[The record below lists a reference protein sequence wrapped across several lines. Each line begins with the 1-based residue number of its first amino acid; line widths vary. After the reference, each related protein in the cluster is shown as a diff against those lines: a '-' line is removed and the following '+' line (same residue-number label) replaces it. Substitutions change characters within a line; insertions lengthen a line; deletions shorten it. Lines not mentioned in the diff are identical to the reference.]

1 MRILLAAPHRY
12 PAFDQQGSGLEPKA
26 YPSGSGYHLHDL
38 LAKGLAEDGHDVF
51 YYLSQGQSARLP
63 DGVIPTETL
72 RSDVDLFHTPVGPPG
87 FAESVAAAT
96 GLDRKPALYTCH
108 LKETGRIAAPNWV
121 FVSRILAQA
130 YGAER
135 FVLNGID
142 PADVTFSATKRDYFL
157 FLGSMH
163 RAIDKGL
170 PHALALSQSLGFRLV
185 VAGTGLDRQTVE
197 YVAGLCAAAGADYVG
212 DVRGEKKAELLAAA
226 KAVLFPSRLHEGC
239 PLVIIEALMSGTP
252 VVSSRCK
259 GAVEILTPETGFLCD
274 NHAEWSA
281 AIARVHE
288 ISPAHCRAHAL
299 EHFHYRRM
307 VRDYEREYLREIE
320 GCSA

>member
-1 MRILLAAPHRY
+1 MRILLASPHRY

-38 LAKGLAEDGHDVF
+38 LAKGLAENGHDVF
-51 YYLSQGQSARLP
+51 YYLSQGHGTPLP
-63 DGVIPTETL
+63 DGVIPTDTL
-72 RSDVDLFHTPVGPPG
+72 RSDVDLFHTPIGPPG

-96 GLDRKPALYTCH
+96 GLDRTPALYTCH
-108 LKETGRIAAPNWV
+108 MKEAGRIAAPNWV
-121 FVSRILAQA
+121 FVSRSLAQA

-142 PADVTFSATKRDYFL
+142 PADVTFSATKQDYFL
-157 FLGSMH
+157 FIGSMH

-170 PHALALSQSLGFRLV
+170 SHALALSQSLGFRLV
-185 VAGTGLDRQTVE
+185 VAGTGLDHQTVE

-212 DVRGEKKAELLAAA
+212 DVRGEKKANLLGGA

-252 VVSSRCK
+252 VVSSRCQ
-259 GAVEILTPETGFLCD
+259 GAVEILTPETGFLCGND
-274 NHAEWSA
+274 AEWSA

-307 VRDYEREYLREIE
+307 VRNYEREYLREIE
-320 GCSA
+320 GFSA